1 MQGRAVAGPILEGE
15 RPLSDPSVFVGI
27 DVAEATLEVACR
39 PSAEGWQATNDA
51 DGIAVLADRLQAMR
65 PTLVIL
71 EATGGVELP
80 LVAELGAA
88 RLPVVVINPRQVR
101 DFARAT
107 GRLAKTDRIDAQILA
122 QFAEAVQPT
131 PRPLPNQEAQE
142 LTALLSRRRQLVD
155 MLTAERNRLRRALRR
170 VQPSISQHI
179 AWLEQQLDE
188 LDRDLAHLVHSS
200 PLWREKEN
208 LLRTVPGIG
217 PVVASTLVAALPE
230 LGLLSRQQVAAL
242 VGVAPLNRD
251 SGTLRGRRT
260 VWGGRSR
267 VRAVLYMAAL
277 TAARCNPAIRAFY
290 VRLLDAG
297 KPKKVALVACMR
309 KLLTILN
316 AMLRHE
322 TRWVSAHA

>member
-1 MQGRAVAGPILEGE
+1 M
-15 RPLSDPSVFVGI
+15 SDATVFVGI
-27 DVAEATLEVACR
+27 DVAEATLEIACR
-39 PSAEGWQATNDA
+39 PSAEGWQAANDPE
-51 DGIAVLADRLQAMR
+51 GIAALVERLRSLGRVL
-65 PTLVIL
+65 VVL
-71 EATGGVELP
+71 EATGRVELA

-88 RLPVVVINPRQVR
+88 GLPVVVINPRQVR
-101 DFARAT
+101 DFARAI

-122 QFAEAVQPT
+122 QFAEVFKPS
-131 PRPLPNQEAQE
+131 PRALPDQMAQE
-142 LTALLSRRRQLVD
+142 LTALLSRRRQLID

-179 AWLEQQLDE
+179 TWLEQQLDE
-188 LDRDLAHLVHSS
+188 LDRDLAQLIKST
-200 PLWREKEN
+200 PLWREREN

-230 LGLLSRQQVAAL
+230 LGLLNRKQVAAL

-251 SGTLRGRRT
+251 SGTFRGQRT
-260 VWGGRSR
+260 VWGGRGQ

-277 TAARCNPAIRAFY
+277 TGTRYNPTIRAFY
-290 VRLLDAG
+290 ARLLATG

-316 AMLRHE
+316 AMMRSE
-322 TRWVSAHA
+322 TPWVSAHA